1 MVRFRIDM
9 TQTWNK
15 GNRKRPLGGPSGAL
29 LLFLSKIINEQTLAD
44 HDFLSVDDVKSLL
57 QFVDSLTLNVV
68 YGSLAFGECG

>member
-15 GNRKRPLGGPSGAL
+15 GNGKRPLGGPSGAL

-68 YGSLAFGECG
+68 YGSFAFGECG